1 MSKKKE
7 QISTVERWRQ
17 DPDFRK
23 EADEEYR
30 ELVLSELLLAI
41 MAEDE
46 KSVRALAK
54 EAGISATAI
63 QKVRSGQS
71 KDMSM
76 KNFINVI
83 EACGYELVLE
93 KGNQRIPLKSHSE
106 HRAG

>member
-1 MSKKKE
+1 MSTYEREMQNPEFKK
-7 QISTVERWRQ
+7 
-17 DPDFRK
+17 
-23 EADEEYR
+23 ALDEEYH

-63 QKVRSGQS
+63 QKIRSGQS

-83 EACGYELVLE
+83 EACGYELILE
-93 KGNQRIPLKSHSE
+93 KGKHRIPLKSQTE
-106 HRAG
+106 HRPS